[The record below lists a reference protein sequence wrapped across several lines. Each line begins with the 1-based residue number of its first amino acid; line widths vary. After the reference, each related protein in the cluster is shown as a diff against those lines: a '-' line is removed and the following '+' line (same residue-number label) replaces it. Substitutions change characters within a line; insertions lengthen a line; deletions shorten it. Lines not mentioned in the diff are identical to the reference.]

1 MKEVKDKIEY
11 YKKEF
16 NPDVLEEIEKDAAV
30 NISKYQNSFINST
43 SRS

>member
-16 NPDVLEEIEKDAAV
+16 NPDILEEIEKDAI
-30 NISKYQNSFINST
+30 NISKY
-43 SRS
+43 